1 MFYFIDRDLEKMAF
15 DISTS
20 WENTVAVFTEK
31 EICKYTFPDEIKS
44 AKIFPSNNN
53 RFCKVEVYEKYISG
67 TFSIP
72 NKKKKKQKHSFS
84 FLIWNKGIVFIDDN
98 NFINRCIG
106 KMQGKKTYNSNK
118 IGRVFVSFLEH
129 FIYNDLLYI
138 DKLEDYISNLE
149 ALVLDGKIED
159 FNKKIIDFRNK
170 TTPFTY
176 YYSQLED
183 VVTTLQTNEYK
194 LFDEEE
200 ERLFDLFGARV
211 GRLKNEVHILREYS
225 VQVREIYQSQLSA
238 KQNETMMIITI
249 ITAIFFP
256 LSLITG
262 WYGMNF
268 VNMPELHWKYGYPV
282 IIIISSV
289 IVIFCIWIFK
299 RKKYL

>member
-1 MFYFIDRDLEKMAF
+1 MGLFKKVK
-15 DISTS
+15 DI
-20 WENTVAVFTEK
+20 
-31 EICKYTFPDEIKS
+31 
-44 AKIFPSNNN
+44 
-53 RFCKVEVYEKYISG
+53 
-67 TFSIP
+67 
-72 NKKKKKQKHSFS
+72 
-84 FLIWNKGIVFIDDN
+84 
-98 NFINRCIG
+98 
-106 KMQGKKTYNSNK
+106 
-118 IGRVFVSFLEH
+118 
-129 FIYNDLLYI
+129 
-138 DKLEDYISNLE
+138 
-149 ALVLDGKIED
+149 
-159 FNKKIIDFRNK
+159 
-170 TTPFTY
+170 
-176 YYSQLED
+176 
-183 VVTTLQTNEYK
+183 

-282 IIIISSV
+282 IIIISSI